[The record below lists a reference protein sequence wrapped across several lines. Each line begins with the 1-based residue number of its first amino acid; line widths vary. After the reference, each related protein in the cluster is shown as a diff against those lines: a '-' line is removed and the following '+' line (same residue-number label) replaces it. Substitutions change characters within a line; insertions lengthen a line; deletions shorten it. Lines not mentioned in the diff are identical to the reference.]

1 MKKFLLA
8 TAAIALIVII
18 VMPGQKSEKS
28 TSKNTNQVEGVMD
41 ATESKDAAEKVRD
54 GTGDEA
60 VAGKTVTVHYKGT
73 FEDGKVFDSSME
85 RGIPFPFKL
94 GAGEVIKGWDEGV
107 VGMKVG
113 EKRKLTIPPELA
125 YGENGVPGIIPPNS
139 TLIFEVEL
147 LKVE

>member
-1 MKKFLLA
+1 MY
-8 TAAIALIVII
+8 
-18 VMPGQKSEKS
+18 
-28 TSKNTNQVEGVMD
+28 SK
-41 ATESKDAAEKVRD
+41 ESRDAAEKGRD
-54 GTGDEA
+54 GSGDEA